1 MSKCINS
8 PKSVCTISM
17 HYANK
22 DYSITSLVTK
32 KNLLTT
38 HLTSLFEPHLPEC
51 QVLSLPRYL
60 AFHHSSNNQQ

>member
-32 KNLLTT
+32 KKTT
-38 HLTSLFEPHLPEC
+38 DN
-51 QVLSLPRYL
+51 
-60 AFHHSSNNQQ
+60 SSDITF